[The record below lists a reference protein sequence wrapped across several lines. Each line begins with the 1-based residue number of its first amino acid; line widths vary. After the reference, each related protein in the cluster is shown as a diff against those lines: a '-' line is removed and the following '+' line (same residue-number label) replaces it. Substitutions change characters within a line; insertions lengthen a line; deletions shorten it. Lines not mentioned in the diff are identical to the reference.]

1 MSWVDESN
9 VTIQESSD
17 GLSWNNVSTYIIP
30 KKSLTYIDYKVNGGY
45 VRTLSTTD
53 LEVSMMLKG

>member
-17 GLSWNNVSTYIIP
+17 GISWNVVSTYIIP
-30 KKSLTYIDYKVNGGY
+30 NKSLTYIDYPVNGGF
-45 VRTLSTTD
+45 VRTISTTD

>member
-30 KKSLTYIDYKVNGGY
+30 KKSLTYIDYI
-45 VRTLSTTD
+45 RTLSTTD